1 MTNVLDQV
9 CNYVSRFIVFPNN
22 HSKVTWAA
30 WVLHT
35 HLIDAFRN
43 TPRLIINSATGG
55 CGKSLLVDITALL
68 VKTPMALVS
77 PTPASLYALIDKEH
91 PTLLIDQSDTM
102 FATGRDM
109 SDTIGIIDAGFTRGR
124 KRSKINGETG
134 AVQFYDLFGP
144 LLLAG
149 IDRGNIDSTILDRSI
164 AITLRK
170 NAGPR
175 QVKVEVYRE
184 SKHEAEGLALRKRL
198 EDWASTAKS
207 NLRPDPSMPNEITNG
222 RFADKWEPLFAVSD
236 VIDRTENRDIK
247 HGTDRTS
254 GTNITSG
261 LGGMLRRAA
270 LDYLKEEQDEAKP
283 DFGELVLRD
292 IYDLFKEDPSKLFYR
307 TFDLLDALA
316 RIPEAPWSCF
326 HNNNKPLSD
335 RGLSSLLKPFKIKSK
350 QETTR
355 EKLRGYYR
363 SDFED
368 AFSRHL
374 PDHPSISAVL
384 SVPAI
389 PSDAKPPRMDTAP
402 VAGVPG
408 LHTIRF

>member
-1 MTNVLDQV
+1 MTNILDEI
-9 CNYVSRFIVFPNN
+9 CIYVGRFIVFPNN
-22 HSKVTWAA
+22 HSKLTWAA

-144 LLLAG
+144 LLIAG
-149 IDRGNIDSTILDRSI
+149 IDRGNIDSTILDRSVT
-164 AITLRK
+164 ITLQK
-170 NAGPR
+170 NAGRR

-184 SKHEAEGLALRKRL
+184 SKHEAEGLALRKRI
-198 EDWASTAKS
+198 EDWASKAKG
-207 NLRPDPSMPNEITNG
+207 NLKLDSTMPNEITNG
-222 RFADKWEPLFAVSD
+222 RFADKWEPLFAVAD
-236 VIDRTENRDIK
+236 VIDRTDSSDIK
-247 HGTDRTS
+247 HETYGTGRTD
-254 GTNITSG
+254 ITSG
-261 LGGMLRRAA
+261 LGGMLRKAA
-270 LDYLKEEQDEAKP
+270 LNYLKEEQDEAKP
-283 DFGELVLRD
+283 DFGELVLKD
-292 IYDLFKEDPSKLFYR
+292 LYYLFKEDPSKEFYR

-326 HNNNKPLSD
+326 HNNNRPLSD

-350 QETTR
+350 QEATK

-363 SDFED
+363 FDFED
-368 AFSRHL
+368 AFGRHL
-374 PDHPSISAVL
+374 PDHPSISAVP
-384 SVPAI
+384 SVPAV
-389 PSDAKPPRMDTAP
+389 PADDKQPRMLTSP